1 MALSPSETSSM
12 PEPRNDVQARAVAQ
26 GIRLDA
32 LPQHIACIM
41 DGNGRWATA
50 RGEHRLVGHQQG
62 YLTLKDVLT
71 TADELGVRYLT
82 VYGFSAENW
91 RRPGEEVN
99 GLMDLIAAAASAEL
113 TGLIKNNVRVRISG
127 RLDELPQSTR
137 DNLRALEAETKD
149 NTGITFVLAVN
160 YGGRQEILDAARAVA
175 EAGEPWTEE
184 SISKHLY
191 TPEIPEPDLMV
202 RTAGELRWSN
212 FLIWQAAYAE
222 LYVTDSPWPEFGE
235 EELFAAV
242 TQFQRRIRK
251 FGGLAEG

>member
-1 MALSPSETSSM
+1 MSSSETSSM
-12 PEPRNDVQARAVAQ
+12 PEPKNDVQTRAVAQ

-71 TADELGVRYLT
+71 TADELGIRYLT

-137 DNLRALEAETKD
+137 DNLRALEAET
-149 NTGITFVLAVN
+149 
-160 YGGRQEILDAARAVA
+160 
-175 EAGEPWTEE
+175 
-184 SISKHLY
+184 
-191 TPEIPEPDLMV
+191 
-202 RTAGELRWSN
+202 
-212 FLIWQAAYAE
+212 
-222 LYVTDSPWPEFGE
+222 
-235 EELFAAV
+235 
-242 TQFQRRIRK
+242 
-251 FGGLAEG
+251 